1 MLAAAVVLAA
11 AFPVA
16 SQSFPPARG
25 PLPLFRRRMF
35 VPSATVGAPLR
46 AGPAPAAAPGLR
58 RGAEPVAFVSEP
70 VAFTLLAA
78 TGEAPAMKDGSIFIA
93 IFGGLVAIRRRLKQ

>member
-25 PLPLFRRRMF
+25 PLPLLRRRMF

-46 AGPAPAAAPGLR
+46 AGPASAAAPGLR

-70 VAFTLLAA
+70 VVTLLAA